1 MRFIV
6 APIAFVFTTL
16 ALSYAIADTRL
27 QCQSPGPCKVLILNA
42 EEEKVLTTQNGI
54 LDTAQ
59 QGRSLDLGALVN
71 YFKQKIATAPAGDE
85 QKPQGSV
92 QGVPPTTPPVTTKEG
107 VKK

>member
-1 MRFIV
+1 MKNTSNRIWGF
-6 APIAFVFTTL
+6 L
-16 ALSYAIADTRL
+16 ALFAAVSLAHDAFADPRL
-27 QCQSPGPCKVLILNA
+27 QCQSPGPCKVIVINA

-85 QKPQGSV
+85 KKADAPEPN
-92 QGVPPTTPPVTTKEG
+92 PPA
-107 VKK
+107 KK

>member
-16 ALSYAIADTRL
+16 ALSYAIADPRL
-27 QCQSPGPCKVLILNA
+27 QCQSPGPCKVLLLNA

-85 QKPQGSV
+85 KKPEAAP
-92 QGVPPTTPPVTTKEG
+92 VPADPKAP
-107 VKK
+107 KK